1 MTKKRGRNLTDQE
14 TTKTSPPNK
23 MNRGGFGSKQNSNL
37 SGSGSGSGAGPR
49 EYTLNDVMMKLD
61 RIEGEISKIWQK
73 FEELDNLKHEVIEL
87 RKANESF
94 QRFEIESKRK
104 SILIKGLASKSTEKY
119 ETRDQTKQSIDELF
133 NYLQLNPVIEDY
145 QRLGEIKKNE
155 TENTLI
161 RVKFALMDDK
171 NRLFQKFKDSGKDA
185 DLSKI
190 SLIHDYPA
198 FQLQEVKRLS
208 NIAYNIRQEKK
219 GTKTRIVPRGIGL
232 VLQRKGDNGKWT
244 TVSTRNDSHM
254 ENTEY

>member
-1 MTKKRGRNLTDQE
+1 MTKKRGRNSIDQD

-23 MNRGGFGSKQNSNL
+23 MNRGGFGAKQNPNL
-37 SGSGSGSGAGPR
+37 GSGSNSGPR
-49 EYTLNDVMMKLD
+49 EFTLNDVMMKLD

-73 FEELDNLKHEVIEL
+73 FEEIDNLKHEVIEL
-87 RKANESF
+87 RRSNENF

-119 ETRDQTKQSIDELF
+119 ETREQTKQSIDELF
-133 NYLQLNPVIEDY
+133 NYLDLQPVIEDY

-155 TENTLI
+155 TESTLI
-161 RVKFALMDDK
+161 RVKFAVMDDK
-171 NRLFQKFKDSGKDA
+171 NKLFQKFKDMGKDVE
-185 DLSKI
+185 LKKI
-190 SLIHDYPA
+190 SLIHDYPS

-232 VLQRKGDNGKWT
+232 ALQRRNDDGKWT
-244 TVSTRNDSHM
+244 TVSTRNEQNAGPM
-254 ENTEY
+254 ENAEY